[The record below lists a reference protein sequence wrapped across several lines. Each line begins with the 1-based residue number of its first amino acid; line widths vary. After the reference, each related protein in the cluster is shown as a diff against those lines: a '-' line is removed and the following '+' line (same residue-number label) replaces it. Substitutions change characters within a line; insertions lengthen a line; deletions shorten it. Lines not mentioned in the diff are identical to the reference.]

1 MSRRICVL
9 GVTLAV
15 GVTGIAIAGC
25 GASSSSGSSVASAQ
39 HTTTL
44 PTGQLIIEA
53 ADHTDRAPGYRVNA
67 TIDVDAG
74 QAKVTGT
81 MSGTIQRRGGR
92 GALSLTEQVDGK
104 TVHLQFRTAGETLY
118 MSGVPGLSTLSHG
131 RKWVSFDLAAAQQA
145 EGLGG
150 LQTET
155 SSDPA
160 KYLAYLRGVSGEI
173 QSLGSATIR
182 GVTTTRYH
190 ATVDLD
196 RYASRAPVGDR
207 AAARKSI
214 ATLEATLGGHT
225 LPVDVW
231 IDAQHRVR
239 QMQLKFPLCA
249 NGQRASLAMTMDLSD
264 YGQVPAATIPPASE
278 TRDITEKLKSLL
290 AQSSQTTSS
299 TCSSAS

>member
-1 MSRRICVL
+1 MGRWICVL
-9 GVTLAV
+9 GATFAV
-15 GVTGIAIAGC
+15 GLTGIAIAGC
-25 GASSSSGSSVASAQ
+25 GSSSSGGSSAASGQ

-44 PTGQLIIEA
+44 PSGQLIIEA

-67 TIDVDAG
+67 TIDIGVG

-81 MSGTIQRRGGR
+81 MSGTIQRQGGR
-92 GALSLTEQVDGK
+92 GALSLTEQVPGK
-104 TVHLQFRTAGETLY
+104 TLHLQFRTSGEMFY
-118 MSGVPGLSTLSHG
+118 MSGVPGLSTLSQG
-131 RKWVSFDLAAAQQA
+131 RKWVSFDLAAVQNS

-160 KYLAYLRGVSGEI
+160 RYLAYLRGVSGAI
-173 QSLGSATIR
+173 QSLGAATIR

-190 ATVDLD
+190 ATIDLD
-196 RYASRAPVGDR
+196 RYASRAPAADR

-214 ATLEATLGGHT
+214 ATLETTLGGHT

-239 QMQLKFPLCA
+239 QMQLQFPLCA
-249 NGQRASLAMTMDLSD
+249 DGQSSSLSMTMDLSN
-264 YGQVPAATIPPASE
+264 YGQVPAVTIPSASD
-278 TRDITEKLKSLL
+278 THDITSQLKSLL
-290 AQSSQTTSS
+290 TQSSQTSSACSS
-299 TCSSAS
+299 TS